1 MQTDKKRIVL
11 LDVLRGAAMLYVMLY
26 HFMYDWVLIY
36 GWKAPLFLT
45 PGETF
50 FEIVHTFFLWVLFF
64 VSGICSA
71 LSRNSLKRG
80 ALLYIIGYLITVGT
94 ELFMPSELI
103 VFGVLS
109 CFGACMVLTSF
120 ISPLIDKLGDKQIYL
135 SILFAVLWFV
145 FRGLSRGQIDL
156 LLTKISVDSS
166 HFLLLYPLGLP
177 GDAFSSADY
186 FPLIPFLFIFLCGKC
201 ASKQVRELCSKA
213 DMKESAVSFIGKHS
227 LWVYAVHQP
236 VFLGLLYVVFDLL
249 RV

>member
-36 GWKAPLFLT
+36 GRKAPVFLT
-45 PGETF
+45 PGESS
-50 FEIVHTFFLWVLFF
+50 FEIVHIFFLWVLFF
-64 VSGICSA
+64 VSGVCSA

-80 ALLYIIGYLITVGT
+80 ALLYIIGYLITAGT

-120 ISPLIDKLGDKQIYL
+120 ISPLIDRSGDKQIYL
-135 SILFAVLWFV
+135 SPAFAVLWFV
-145 FRGLSRGQIDL
+145 FRNLNHGQIDL
-156 LLTKISVDSS
+156 IFTKISVDSS
-166 HFLLLYPLGLP
+166 RFLWLYPLGLP

-186 FPLIPFLFIFLCGKC
+186 FPLIPFLFIFLCGRC
-201 ASKQVRELCSKA
+201 ASEKTREICSKA
-213 DMKESAVSFIGKHS
+213 DIKESPVSFIGKHS
-227 LWVYAVHQP
+227 LWAYAIHQP
-236 VFLGLLYVVFDLL
+236 VFLGLLYVFFELL
-249 RV
+249 KI